1 MGKGSSKGHTPRE
14 AKDNLKST
22 QLLSVIDAISEGPI
36 EGPVDGLKSVLL
48 NSTPVLD
55 SEGNTNISGVTV
67 VFRAGEQEQTPPEGF
82 ESSGSETVLGTEV
95 KYDTPIIRTITSAN
109 IDRLRFTFGVQA
121 LVETT
126 SKGDRNPS
134 EVRLLVQIQRNG
146 GWVTE
151 KDITIKGKTTSQYL
165 ASVVVDNLP
174 PRPFNIRMRRMTPDS
189 TTDQLQNKT
198 LWSSYT
204 EIIDVKQGYPNTA
217 LVGVQV
223 DSEQFGSQ
231 QVSRNYHLRGRI
243 LQVPSNYDPE
253 KRTYSGIW
261 DGTLKPAYSNNMAWC
276 LWDML
281 THPRYGMGKRLG
293 AADVDK
299 WALYVIGQNCDQS
312 VPDGS
317 GGTEPRITCNAYL
330 TTQRKAWDVLS
341 DFCSAMRCM
350 PVWNGQTLTFV
361 QDRPSDK
368 VWTYNRSNVV
378 MPDDGAPF
386 RYSFS
391 ALKDRHNAVEV
402 NWIDPNNGWE
412 TATELVEDTQAIA
425 RYGRNVTK
433 MDAFGCTSRGQAHR
447 AGLWL
452 IKTELL
458 ETQTVDFSV
467 GAEGLRHVPGDVIEI
482 CDDDY
487 AGISTGGRVLA
498 VNSQTRTLTLDREI
512 TLPSSGTT
520 LISLVDGQGNPVSV
534 EVQSVTDG
542 VKVKVSR
549 VPDGVAEYSVWGL
562 KLPTLRQRLFRCV
575 SIRENDDGTYA
586 ITAVQHVP
594 EKEAIVD
601 NGAHFDGDQSGTVNG
616 VTPPA
621 VQHLTAEVTADS
633 GEYQVL
639 ARWDTPKVV
648 KGVSFLLR
656 LTVTAEDGSERLVST
671 ARTTETTY
679 RFRQLALGRYT
690 LTVRA
695 VNARGQ
701 QGDPA
706 SVSFRIAAPAAP
718 SQIELTPGYFQITAT
733 PHLAVYD
740 PTVQFE
746 FWFSETKI
754 SDVSQVDKSARYLGT
769 ALYWVA
775 SGQNIKPGH
784 DYYFYVR
791 SVNTVGKSAFVEAV
805 GQPGNNPEEYLN
817 FFEGKINSTLLGQE
831 LNDRINASALRSEVE
846 QLEDEVN
853 QRLESDIAGVTQ
865 KIGETEN
872 SLTQLVAK
880 KNDEQSLAISQVSQK
895 VDNVSSEL
903 TQTVS
908 QSNEENARQIAQ
920 VRQYVDEKSSE
931 IISTTDKKLGE
942 QEATIQQIQK
952 VQTDTS
958 NNLNSMWAVKLQQ
971 MQDGRLYI
979 AGIGAGI
986 ENTPDGMQSQVLLAA
1001 DRIAFI
1007 NPENGNTTPAL
1018 VTQGGQTFINEA
1030 LIKTLIA
1037 PTITSGG
1044 NPPAFSLTSDG
1055 KLTAKNADISGSVNA
1070 NSGTLNNVTINENCQ
1085 IKGKLSANQIE
1096 GDIVKTVS
1104 KSFPRTS
1111 TYASGTITVTISDD
1125 QKFDRQVM
1133 IPALLF
1139 KGSRKENYGSNNQQS
1154 YVYSVCRLQVT
1165 KNGTEIFNQS
1175 TTDAPAV
1182 FSSVIDMPAGQGTL
1196 TLKFTVSSSMVNNW
1210 TPTTSISDLLVV
1222 VMKKSTA
1229 GITIS

>member
-1 MGKGSSKGHTPRE
+1 M
-14 AKDNLKST
+14 
-22 QLLSVIDAISEGPI
+22 
-36 EGPVDGLKSVLL
+36 
-48 NSTPVLD
+48 
-55 SEGNTNISGVTV
+55 
-67 VFRAGEQEQTPPEGF
+67 
-82 ESSGSETVLGTEV
+82 
-95 KYDTPIIRTITSAN
+95 
-109 IDRLRFTFGVQA
+109 
-121 LVETT
+121 
-126 SKGDRNPS
+126 
-134 EVRLLVQIQRNG
+134 
-146 GWVTE
+146 
-151 KDITIKGKTTSQYL
+151 
-165 ASVVVDNLP
+165 
-174 PRPFNIRMRRMTPDS
+174 
-189 TTDQLQNKT
+189 
-198 LWSSYT
+198 
-204 EIIDVKQGYPNTA
+204 
-217 LVGVQV
+217 
-223 DSEQFGSQ
+223 
-231 QVSRNYHLRGRI
+231 
-243 LQVPSNYDPE
+243 
-253 KRTYSGIW
+253 
-261 DGTLKPAYSNNMAWC
+261 
-276 LWDML
+276 
-281 THPRYGMGKRLG
+281 
-293 AADVDK
+293 
-299 WALYVIGQNCDQS
+299 
-312 VPDGS
+312 
-317 GGTEPRITCNAYL
+317 
-330 TTQRKAWDVLS
+330 
-341 DFCSAMRCM
+341 
-350 PVWNGQTLTFV
+350 
-361 QDRPSDK
+361 
-368 VWTYNRSNVV
+368 

-520 LISLVDGQGNPVSV
+520 LISLVDGSGNPVSV

-542 VKVKVSR
+542 LKVKVNR

-648 KGVSFLLR
+648 KGVSFMLR
-656 LTVTAEDGSERLVST
+656 LTVAADDGSERLVST

-679 RFRQLALGRYT
+679 RFRQLALGNYR

-695 VNARGQ
+695 VNAWGQ

-718 SQIELTPGYFQITAT
+718 SRIELTPGYFQITAT

-746 FWFSETKI
+746 FWFSEKRI
-754 SDVSQVDKSARYLGT
+754 ADIRQVEASARYLGT
-769 ALYWVA
+769 ALYWIAA
-775 SGQNIKPGH
+775 SINIKPGH
-784 DYYFYVR
+784 DYYFYIR

-805 GQPGNNPEEYLN
+805 GQPSDDASGYLD
-817 FFEGKINSTLLGQE
+817 FFKGEIGKTHLAQE
-831 LNDRINASALRSEVE
+831 LWTQIDNG
-846 QLEDEVN
+846 QLAPD
-853 QRLESDIAGVTQ
+853 
-865 KIGETEN
+865 
-872 SLTQLVAK
+872 
-880 KNDEQSLAISQVSQK
+880 LAEIRTSITDVS
-895 VDNVSSEL
+895 NEI
-903 TQTVS
+903 TQTV
-908 QSNEENARQIAQ
+908 N
-920 VRQYVDEKSSE
+920 
-931 IISTTDKKLGE
+931 KKLE
-942 QEATIQQIQK
+942 DQSAAIQQIQK
-952 VQTDTS
+952 VQVDTN

-1001 DRIAFI
+1001 DRIAMI
-1007 NPENGNTTPAL
+1007 NPANGNTKPMF
-1018 VTQGGQTFINEA
+1018 VGQGDQIFMNEVF
-1030 LIKTLIA
+1030 LKYLTA

-1044 NPPAFSLTSDG
+1044 NPPVFSLTPDG
-1055 KLTAKNADISGSVNA
+1055 RLTAKNADISGNVNA
-1070 NSGTLNNVTINENCQ
+1070 NSGTLNNVTINQNCR
-1085 IKGKLSANQIE
+1085 IMGKLSANQIE
-1096 GDIVKTVS
+1096 GDIVKTVG
-1104 KSFPRTS
+1104 KAFPRNGS
-1111 TYASGTITVTISDD
+1111 YASGTITVTVYDD
-1125 QKFDRQVM
+1125 QAFDRQIV
-1133 IPALLF
+1133 IPPVLF
-1139 KGSRKENYGSNNQQS
+1139 RGGKHENFNSNNQQS
-1154 YVYSVCRLQVT
+1154 YWYSTCKLQVL
-1165 KNGTEIFNQS
+1165 KNGQEIFQQPA
-1175 TTDAPAV
+1175 TDVSRV
-1182 FSSVIDMPAGQGTL
+1182 FSSVIDMPAGHGHVTL
-1196 TLKFTVSSSMVNNW
+1196 TFNVSSYGANNW

-1229 GITIS
+1229 GISIS

>member
-22 QLLSVIDAISEGPI
+22 QLLSVIDAISEGPV

-55 SEGNTNISGVTV
+55 TEGNTNISGVTV

-95 KYDTPIIRTITSAN
+95 KYDTPITRTITSAN

-165 ASVVVDNLP
+165 ASVVVGSLP

-204 EIIDVKQGYPNTA
+204 EIIDVKQCYPNTA

-243 LQVPSNYDPE
+243 LQVPSNYNPQT
-253 KRTYSGIW
+253 RQYSGIW
-261 DGTLKPAYSNNMAWC
+261 DGTFKPAYSNNMAWC

-299 WALYVIGQNCDQS
+299 WALYVIGQYCDQS
-312 VPDGS
+312 VPDGF
-317 GGTEPRITCNAYL
+317 GGTEPRITCNAYM

-402 NWIDPNNGWE
+402 NWIDPDNGWE

-487 AGISTGGRVLA
+487 AGISIGGRVLA

-575 SIRENDDGTYA
+575 SIRENDDGAYA

-656 LTVTAEDGSERLVST
+656 LTVTADDGSERLVST
-671 ARTTETTY
+671 ARTAETTY

-718 SQIELTPGYFQITAT
+718 SRIELTPGYFQITAV
-733 PHLAVYD
+733 PRLAVYD

-746 FWFSETKI
+746 FWFSEKRITNTA
-754 SDVSQVDKSARYLGT
+754 QVEKSARYLGT
-769 ALYWVA
+769 GSQWTVQG
-775 SGQNIKPGH
+775 SRIKPGT
-784 DYYFYVR
+784 DFWFYVR
-791 SVNTVGKSAFVEAV
+791 SVNLVGKSAFVEAS
-805 GQPGNNPEEYLN
+805 GQPSNDGEGYLEI
-817 FFEGKINSTLLGQE
+817 FRGLIDETLLGQALKE
-831 LNDRINASALRSEVE
+831 RIDASALRTEVT
-846 QLEDEVN
+846 QLEEDIR
-853 QRLESDIAGVTQ
+853 QRMDTDIAEVTR
-865 KIGETEN
+865 KIGKAEN

-880 KNDEQSLAISQVSQK
+880 KNEDQTLAIAQVSQK
-895 VDNVSSEL
+895 VDRVSSEIS
-903 TQTVS
+903 QTVS
-908 QSNEENARQIAQ
+908 QGQSENARQIAQ
-920 VRQYVDEKSSE
+920 VRQYVDKKGSE
-931 IISTTDKKLGE
+931 ITSTTDKKLGD
-942 QEATIQQIQK
+942 QAVTIQQIQRVQSDTRNELNAMYMLK
-952 VQTDTS
+952 VQKTK
-958 NNLNSMWAVKLQQ
+958 NGIPYV
-971 MQDGRLYI
+971 

-986 ENTPDGMQSQVLLAA
+986 EDVDGQTLSSILLQA
-1001 DRIAFI
+1001 DRIAMI
-1007 NPENGNTTPAL
+1007 TPENGNTTPLFVA
-1018 VTQGGQTFINEA
+1018 QGNQLFMNDVFLKRLFA
-1030 LIKTLIA
+1030 VS
-1037 PTITSGG
+1037 ITSSG
-1044 NPPAFSLTSDG
+1044 NPPTFSLTPDG
-1055 KLTAKNADISGSVNA
+1055 RLTARNADISGAITA
-1070 NSGTLNNVTINENCQ
+1070 NTGTLNNVTINENCV
-1085 IKGKLSANQIE
+1085 IRGKLSANQIE
-1096 GDIVKTVS
+1096 GDLVKTVG
-1104 KSFPRTS
+1104 KAFPRDS
-1111 TYASGTITVTISDD
+1111 RAPKRWPSGTITVRVYDD
-1125 QKFDRQVM
+1125 QPFNRQIV
-1133 IPALLF
+1133 IPAVAF
-1139 KGSRKENYGSNNQQS
+1139 SGARHERENSDTYSSCRLIVKKNGAEIYNRTAMDNTL
-1154 YVYSVCRLQVT
+1154 VYS
-1165 KNGTEIFNQS
+1165 G
-1175 TTDAPAV
+1175 
-1182 FSSVIDMPAGQGTL
+1182 VIDMPAGRGDMTL
-1196 TLKFTVSSSMVNNW
+1196 EFSVSAWWVNGW
-1210 TPTTSISDLLVV
+1210 YPTASISDLLVV
-1222 VMKKSTA
+1222 VMKKATA